1 VIKWRP
7 RRSANIQQ
15 PAKLQAMP
23 AEVDHPEGICAL
35 KQGGKDGLLVLYD
48 TLNPKR
54 RVGSHYRADW
64 MALTSK

>member
-1 VIKWRP
+1 
-7 RRSANIQQ
+7 
-15 PAKLQAMP
+15 MP

-54 RVGSHYRADW
+54 RVGSRYRADW